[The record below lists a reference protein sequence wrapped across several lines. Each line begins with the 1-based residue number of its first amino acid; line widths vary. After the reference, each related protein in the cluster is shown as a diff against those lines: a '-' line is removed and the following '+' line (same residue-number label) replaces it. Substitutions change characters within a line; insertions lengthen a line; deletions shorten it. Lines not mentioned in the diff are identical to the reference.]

1 MAEQRGAGDARAP
14 RVIVLVN
21 PASGKGRGAAAA
33 EAAVRRL
40 RELGAEVLVREGDS
54 AQSTRDHAASAVS
67 ERPDALVVVGG
78 DGTLASLLEEVAHAN
93 VPIALV
99 PAGTGNDFA
108 RALGLPFEGPD
119 AAATAAEL
127 ALHGDLRHIDV
138 GRARCPDSEAKFL
151 TVAALGFDALVSE
164 RTNRLKWPKGALRY
178 YLALVI
184 ELAKLRPLRFDVSV
198 DGEAREARPGILAA
212 VGNTR
217 SYGGGMPMCPGADP
231 GDGRFDL
238 TLVGPLGRL
247 QLLRLFPLLLRAAH
261 TSRPEVL
268 TRRCERVEISAP
280 GLIVYADGER
290 VGTES
295 VRIDMLPGALRV
307 FVPIDGSN
315 SPVSFSTKQQ
325 GATQ

>member
-1 MAEQRGAGDARAP
+1 MLFRS
-14 RVIVLVN
+14 VLVN

-33 EAAVRRL
+33 GAAVQRL
-40 RELGAEVLVREGDS
+40 RELGAEVSVREGDS
-54 AQSTRDHAASAVS
+54 AQSTRSHAASAVS

-93 VPIALV
+93 IPIALV

-108 RALGLPFEGPD
+108 RALGLPFGGTD
-119 AAATAAEL
+119 TASAAAEL
-127 ALHGDLRHIDV
+127 ALCGDIRHIDI
-138 GRARCPDSEAKFL
+138 ASAKCPDGEAKFL

-178 YLALVI
+178 YLALLI
-184 ELAKLRPLRFDVSV
+184 ELARLRPLRFEMSI
-198 DGEAREARPGILAA
+198 DGEASEVRPGILAA

-217 SYGGGMPMCPGADP
+217 SYGGGMPMCPDADP
-231 GDGRFDL
+231 SDGRFDV

-247 QLLRLFPLLLRAAH
+247 RLLRLFPLLLRAAH
-261 TSRPEVL
+261 SSRPEVL
-268 TRRCERVEISAP
+268 TRRCERIEIAAP

-295 VRIDMLPGALRV
+295 VRIGIEPAALRV
-307 FVPIDGSN
+307 FVPSVSD
-315 SPVSFSTKQQ
+315 SPPQQ
-325 GATQ
+325 GVAQ